1 LITVVDTN
9 ILLDFLNPA
18 EPHNEEAMRR
28 LLAAGEEGPLVIGE
42 ATFAELAASFESP
55 EELHDF
61 LEVAGVDLLPCSDA
75 ALFEAGRAWLTY
87 TRRRPLE
94 LQCSSC
100 GAYKTVTCDSCGA
113 SIRSRQH
120 LLADFLI
127 GGQASMQA
135 DQLLTRDDG
144 YYRTYFPE
152 LRLA

>member
-1 LITVVDTN
+1 
-9 ILLDFLNPA
+9 
-18 EPHNEEAMRR
+18 
-28 LLAAGEEGPLVIGE
+28 
-42 ATFAELAASFESP
+42 
-55 EELHDF
+55 
-61 LEVAGVDLLPCSDA
+61 
-75 ALFEAGRAWLTY
+75 
-87 TRRRPLE
+87 
-94 LQCSSC
+94 
-100 GAYKTVTCDSCGA
+100 VTCDSCGA